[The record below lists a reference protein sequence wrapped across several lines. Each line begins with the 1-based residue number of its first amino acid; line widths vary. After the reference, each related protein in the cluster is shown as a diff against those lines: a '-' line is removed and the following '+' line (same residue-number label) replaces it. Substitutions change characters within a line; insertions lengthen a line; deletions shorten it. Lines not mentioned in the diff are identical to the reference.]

1 MGSRPCAREP
11 TDGPPGEGRPGPTPL
26 VVASNPDR
34 RAALPGRR
42 AHPGRPGHTELVAMP
57 ECDGCGSHV
66 STRFV
71 RVFAS
76 NDGVVEGCPQC
87 MSNADL
93 FEGGTVV
100 ADATSESL
108 H

>member
-1 MGSRPCAREP
+1 
-11 TDGPPGEGRPGPTPL
+11 
-26 VVASNPDR
+26 
-34 RAALPGRR
+34 
-42 AHPGRPGHTELVAMP
+42 MP